1 MHRSLINEFSESLP
15 VTDEDNA
22 MHNSEFGIQE
32 EEQRKKASLLHGVA
46 CFPHHVMLSMM
57 MNMTKL

>member
-1 MHRSLINEFSESLP
+1 MHRSLTNEFSESLP

-32 EEQRKKASLLHGVA
+32 EVGFSSARSRLFAPSRDVIDDDEYD
-46 CFPHHVMLSMM
+46 
-57 MNMTKL
+57 